1 MSAKRRR
8 AAANA
13 NIYPIHTAATG
24 HPAPAAQCAQSRNG
38 ALRNAQRWPFRA
50 VGASR
55 ARVMSECLMQC
66 SAVPRALAGVSG
78 PMDGFRTAAKSS
90 AAALQ
95 NVARIAQVEAEGLVS
110 IPPYRTRYGT
120 PPGKVSHTARQ
131 ASHGWL
137 ESMRKLA
144 RTMGIPILS
153 AQLSLLLAHVRC
165 ARQNEHRCFLLRS
178 A

>member
-13 NIYPIHTAATG
+13 ISHTYGGHRPHCTCRTVRTVTQWCAAKR
-24 HPAPAAQCAQSRNG
+24 AALAVSCSGRVV
-38 ALRNAQRWPFRA
+38 RA
-50 VGASR
+50 SY
-55 ARVMSECLMQC
+55 ECLMQC

-95 NVARIAQVEAEGLVS
+95 NVARIAQVEAEALVR
-110 IPPYRTRYGT
+110 IPPGMVLHPAWYPTRH
-120 PPGKVSHTARQ
+120 GKRRADGSSRC
-131 ASHGWL
+131 
-137 ESMRKLA
+137 ESWRGP
-144 RTMGIPILS
+144 MGSGPNPVCATELCS
-153 AQLSLLLAHVRC
+153 WRNVRC